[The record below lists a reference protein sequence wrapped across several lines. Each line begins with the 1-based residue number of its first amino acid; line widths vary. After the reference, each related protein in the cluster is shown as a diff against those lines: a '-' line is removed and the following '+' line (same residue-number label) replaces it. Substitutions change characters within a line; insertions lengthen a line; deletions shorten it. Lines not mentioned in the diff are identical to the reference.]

1 MRTAPITTIASLAL
15 LVVLLTA
22 CTQVVQVTPTPNPV
36 AEPQSLPVAQVGGQG
51 AGADEF
57 TADGGLPHAS
67 LNTMLQQAIPAVV
80 RINTDTGSGSGV
92 IIQTQGT
99 TGYIVTNH
107 HVVQGSA
114 WIEATVGDSAAYE
127 AELLGADAGRD
138 LAVLKICCGSFQTAR
153 FGDIVG
159 LMPATE
165 VVVIGYPHGIPGP
178 ATITQGIVSAIR
190 FNTTLQSQVIQTD
203 AAMNPGNSGGPILSL
218 GGEVLG
224 IITFKFMDSEGL
236 GFAIPS
242 NVVFQEL
249 PSLWASDQPPPTA
262 PALVPITTSSADDAM
277 LEARIQEAIQEL
289 MPTPAPTAVPVSTPI
304 PDPQPTQA
312 SVPAPTV
319 AAIPTPLPP
328 TPAPTLHPCSLAYI
342 PPVSELEAEYTRFM
356 ATDPYTNSVN
366 TEFRGV
372 LARLFPEIA
381 AAYIIKF
388 IHDPM
393 KYSSF
398 RDYLG
403 KEGYRASNTYT
414 GTALRSLLRSD
425 VLPRVDESLHEYN
438 QRLASDPCTLTR
450 TIVFADD
457 ELMTLLI
464 VVSFESLVSPS
475 TRQAMTRITMREI
488 YAFRDSDPTRPL
500 IYYILEKADSAN

>member
-1 MRTAPITTIASLAL
+1 MKIAQTTKIVSFSL
-15 LVVLLTA
+15 LVLLLTA

-36 AEPQSLPVAQVGGQG
+36 AEPQSLPVAQTGGQG

-57 TADGGLPHAS
+57 TADGGLPHTS

-92 IIQTQGT
+92 IIQTQGPA
-99 TGYIVTNH
+99 GYIVTNH

-114 WIEATVGDSAAYE
+114 WIEATVGDSTVYQ
-127 AELLGADAGRD
+127 AELLGADPGRD

-165 VVVIGYPHGIPGP
+165 VVVIGYPHGMPGP

-249 PSLWASDQPPPTA
+249 PALWASDQQPP
-262 PALVPITTSSADDAM
+262 PALVPITTSNPDDAM

-304 PDPQPTQA
+304 PAPQPTQA
-312 SVPAPTV
+312 IVPAPTV
-319 AAIPTPLPP
+319 AAIPTPIPP
-328 TPAPTLHPCSLAYI
+328 TPAPTLHPCDLARI
-342 PPVSELEAEYTRFM
+342 PPLDELELEYNWFM
-356 ATDPYTNSVN
+356 AGDPYTNSVN

-372 LARLFPEIA
+372 LARLFPEIT
-381 AAYIIKF
+381 AAYILEF
-388 IHDPM
+388 IDDPTR
-393 KYSSF
+393 YASF
-398 RDYLG
+398 HDYLR
-403 KEGYRASNTYT
+403 KVGYQGANKNIRADFQR
-414 GTALRSLLRSD
+414 LRRSGA
-425 VLPRVDESLHEYN
+425 LPRVDESSVEYLHYLQESGVCN
-438 QRLASDPCTLTR
+438 WARMT
-450 TIVFADD
+450 VFAND
-457 ELMTLLI
+457 ELMTLLA
-464 VVSFESLVSPS
+464 VVYTESSVAPWM
-475 TRQAMTRITMREI
+475 RDAVTRITMREL